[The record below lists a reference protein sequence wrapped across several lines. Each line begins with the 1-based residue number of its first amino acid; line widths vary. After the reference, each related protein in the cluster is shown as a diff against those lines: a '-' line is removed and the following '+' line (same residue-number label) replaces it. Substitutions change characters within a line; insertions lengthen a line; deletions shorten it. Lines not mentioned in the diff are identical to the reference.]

1 MAILNNSSSI
11 ISYKESVLT
20 IRAGET
26 VTYQNPYD
34 FLRILSSTGNDDAL
48 LFRFGASSLETPLTI
63 GLGVKVPETLPSVTI
78 RNVTN
83 AAVTIRISE
92 ILGQILDDRLTIT
105 GDVETKQEPYTVR
118 QTSLE
123 TFGASGEIALD
134 SSSYRNVFIQNMSTT
149 DPIYIFAN
157 NTFKIDPMG
166 TFEKNYAG
174 QFTVYGTNGEKISV
188 GYFS

>member
-1 MAILNNSSSI
+1 MANINNSSGI
-11 ISYKESVLT
+11 ISYKEAVLT
-20 IRAGET
+20 IPAGET

-34 FLRILSSTGNDDAL
+34 FIRILSSTGSDTAL
-48 LFRFGASSLETPLTI
+48 LFRFGASSIETPLTV
-63 GLGVKVPETLPSVTI
+63 GLGLKVPETLPSITI
-78 RNVTN
+78 RNITN
-83 AAVTIRISE
+83 AAVTLKISE
-92 ILGQILDDRLTIT
+92 IQGQILDDRLTIT

-123 TFGASGEIALD
+123 TFDSSGEISLD

-174 QFTVYGTNGEKISV
+174 QFKVYGTNGENISV